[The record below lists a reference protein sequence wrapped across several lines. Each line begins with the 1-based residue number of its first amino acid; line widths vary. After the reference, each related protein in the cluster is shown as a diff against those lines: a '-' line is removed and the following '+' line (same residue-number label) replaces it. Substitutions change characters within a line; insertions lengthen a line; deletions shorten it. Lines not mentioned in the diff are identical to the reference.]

1 MSITDYHTRHIPEY
15 YDNMYLDGYEPWEI
29 MVANRKRM
37 MRMYDEYLAKKEA
50 HKEEAEVMD
59 YTLHFKSEVKIK

>member
-1 MSITDYHTRHIPEY
+1 MSLTDYYTRHIPEY
-15 YDNMYLDGYEPWEI
+15 YDNMYMDGYEPWEI